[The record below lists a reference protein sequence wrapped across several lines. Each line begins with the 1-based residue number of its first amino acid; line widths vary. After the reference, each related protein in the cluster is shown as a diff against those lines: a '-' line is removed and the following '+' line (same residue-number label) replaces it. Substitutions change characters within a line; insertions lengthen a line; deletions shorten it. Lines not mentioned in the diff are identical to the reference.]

1 MVNFLKVF
9 RRKVGV
15 KKKKEPAKKRKIKP
29 SPKKVKMKIK
39 PSRKEV
45 QQLLRSLK
53 ERKAS
58 LRKVEKEV
66 KKFTVLRDKLKKS
79 CEDLT
84 RKVKTLRA
92 EVRKLEKEKRPVRI
106 EEALAKVRR
115 EVYEK
120 ISKLKVRPVLVKHVM
135 TKDVK
140 FASPN
145 DVLKD
150 VIEIFSE
157 HRISGVP
164 VMSNDKLVGII
175 TESDIFR
182 LVGADSIL
190 DIKDTKF
197 LETTR
202 VKDAMTKNV
211 ITVNESD
218 SLEVVIA
225 LLNKTKVNRLPVVD
239 KKGKVIGIIA
249 RDDVIKGI
257 MEVLFFHALERVPY
271 LIETD
276 IDRMLALIRQRPMS
290 IDKLA
295 KEIGV
300 KERQIEDWAR
310 ILEKSGIVEV
320 LYPPIGKPVVKMVS

>member
-9 RRKVGV
+9 RRKVG
-15 KKKKEPAKKRKIKP
+15 KKKERAKKRKVRP
-29 SPKKVKMKIK
+29 APKKIRK
-39 PSRKEV
+39 PRKEI

-53 ERKAS
+53 EKKAS
-58 LRKVEKEV
+58 LRKIEKEV
-66 KKFTVLRDKLKKS
+66 KKFTVLRGKLKKS
-79 CEDLT
+79 CEDLNL
-84 RKVKTLRA
+84 KIKTLKA
-92 EVRKLEKEKRPVRI
+92 EVKKLEKERKPVRI

-145 DVLKD
+145 DVLRD

-164 VMSNDKLVGII
+164 VTSNDKLVGII
-175 TESDIFR
+175 TESDIFK

-211 ITVNESD
+211 ITVNDND
-218 SLEVVIA
+218 SLEVVVA
-225 LLNKTKVNRLPVVD
+225 LLNKTKVNRFPVVD

-300 KERQIEDWAR
+300 EERQVEDWAR
-310 ILEKSGIVEV
+310 ILERSGIVEV
-320 LYPPIGKPVVKMVS
+320 LYPPIGKPVVKMIS